1 MNPKSLLLA
10 AALVIGLPTM
20 AMAANHEVKMLNK
33 GTAGAMVFEPELI
46 RIAPGDSITFKS
58 TDPGHNAETIQGMLP
73 AGAEAFIGKTG
84 QDVTVTFTIEGVYGV
99 KCKPHFAMGMVGA
112 VIVGK
117 PSNLEAV
124 KAVKNP
130 GRAGK
135 KFEALLSGL

>member
-1 MNPKSLLLA
+1 MFPKLIAASLAALLLTSA
-10 AALVIGLPTM
+10 AQAE
-20 AMAANHEVKMLNK
+20 NFEVKMLNK

-58 TDPGHNAETIQGMLP
+58 TDPGHNAETIPGMLP
-73 AGAEAFIGKTG
+73 AGAETFTGKMG
-84 QDVTVTFTIEGVYGV
+84 QDITVTFTTEGVYGV

-117 PSNLEAV
+117 PSNLDAV

-135 KFEALLSGL
+135 KFETLLGGL

>member
-1 MNPKSLLLA
+1 MNTKSLFLA

-20 AMAANHEVKMLNK
+20 ATAANHEVQMLNK
-33 GTAGAMVFEPELI
+33 GTAGAMVFEPEVI
-46 RIAPGDSITFKS
+46 RIAPGDSVTFKAIN
-58 TDPGHNAETIQGMLP
+58 PGHNAETIQGMLP
-73 AGAEAFIGKTG
+73 AGAEGFTGKMG
-84 QDVTVTFTIEGVYGV
+84 QDVTVTFTTEGVYGV

-135 KFEALLSGL
+135 KFEALLAGL